1 MFSLKEASAVA
12 REPDVAAAVDAVERY
27 LLSASGPGPFRQAR
41 NCADAAPDRAA
52 YKGLA
57 DLGITHAFVP
67 EAQGGSGLSPGT
79 AALVA
84 ERLGWSLAREPFVE
98 NIVLP
103 MALLLGLRAGA
114 LVEAAAGGEIFCV
127 AWQEAEFALP
137 AVDAIGTLAATEGP
151 GIRIRGTKRFV
162 MGARASTRMLVLATH
177 QGEPVLACLPA
188 SAAKR
193 RDKMLADGT
202 CWSDVEI
209 DAVIEPADILDRG
222 AACIPLLTRALD
234 LANVAI
240 AGQLHGLQSRI
251 LALTLEY
258 LNTRV
263 QFDKPLGAFQALQHR
278 AVELYNHAQVTRF
291 LLGEAVDSLGADA
304 PGGTLASYASRAKA
318 RAADA
323 ALRIARE
330 GIQMHGGIGFSDEY
344 DLGLYVK
351 RVLVLSAW
359 LGTADWHR
367 RRYASLGPSG
377 MEA

>member
-1 MFSLKEASAVA
+1 MFALKEASAVA

-41 NCADAAPDRAA
+41 NSADAAPDRAA

-57 DLGITHAFVP
+57 DLGIAHAFVP
-67 EAQGGSGLSPGT
+67 EAQGGSGLPAG
-79 AALVA
+79 AGALLA

-98 NIVLP
+98 NVVLP
-103 MALLLGLRAGA
+103 VSLLLALGA
-114 LVEAAAGGEIFCV
+114 TSLVEAVGGETYCV
-127 AWQEAEFALP
+127 AWQEGDFALP
-137 AVDAIGTLAATEGP
+137 GAGTIATTATPEGS
-151 GIRIRGTKRFV
+151 GFRLRGTKRFV
-162 MGARASTRMLVLATH
+162 MGARASTRMLVLASLA
-177 QGEPVLACLPA
+177 GVPVVACVPA
-188 SAAKR
+188 SAATR
-193 RDKMLADGT
+193 QDKALADGT
-202 CWSDVEI
+202 CWSDVAFDTTV
-209 DAVIEPADILDRG
+209 DAAGLLGRG
-222 AACIPLLTRALD
+222 EACIAALTRALD
-234 LANVAI
+234 LASLAI
-240 AGQLHGLQSRI
+240 AGQLHGLQSKI

-278 AVELYNHAQVTRF
+278 AVALYNHAQVTRF
-291 LLGEAVDSLGADA
+291 LLGEAVDALGADA
-304 PGGTLASYASRAKA
+304 PAATLASYASRAKA

-323 ALRIARE
+323 ALRIAKE